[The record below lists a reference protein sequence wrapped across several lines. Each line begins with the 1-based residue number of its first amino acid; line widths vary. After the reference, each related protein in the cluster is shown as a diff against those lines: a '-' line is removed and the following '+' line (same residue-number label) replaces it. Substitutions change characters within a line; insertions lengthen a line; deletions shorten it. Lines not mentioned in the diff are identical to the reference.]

1 MVGHEIDIETADG
14 PMAAYVAEPAQPD
27 GRAVLV
33 LMEAFGVND
42 HIRSVCD
49 RFAAAG
55 MVALAPDLYHRRGR
69 MLTGRYDAMGD
80 VMAHFAHLTT
90 DGLATDVSAGLA
102 ELRSR
107 GDVRRES
114 VGVIGFCLGGYTA
127 VLAALR
133 SDPAAVAGFY
143 GAGLAIGREGSPLDQ
158 IADEADQIRCPV
170 LLCYGADDP
179 VIPPAEID
187 AVRQALD
194 GAGVDHEIVV
204 YPGAGHGFFCDARA
218 AYVAE
223 SAADAWA
230 KVTRLFD
237 RAMQPGPG

>member
-1 MVGHEIDIETADG
+1 MGQEIDIETADG
-14 PMAAYVAEPAQPD
+14 TMAAYVAVPERAV

-69 MLTGRYDAMGD
+69 MLTGRYDAMAD
-80 VMAHFAHLTT
+80 VMEHFAHLTT

-107 GDVRRES
+107 SGVRRES
-114 VGVIGFCLGGYTA
+114 VGVIGFCLGGYAA
-127 VLAALR
+127 VLAAVR

-143 GAGLAIGREGSPLDQ
+143 GAGLAIGREGSPLDP

-179 VIPPAEID
+179 VIPPAEIE
-187 AVRQALD
+187 AARAALD
-194 GAGVDHEIVV
+194 EAGVTNETVV
-204 YPGAGHGFFCDARA
+204 YPAAGHGFFCDARA
-218 AYVAE
+218 AYVPDA
-223 SAADAWA
+223 AADAWER
-230 KVTRLFD
+230 VTKLFD
-237 RAMQPGPG
+237 PALRPS